1 MQKSDSI
8 EMLASSL
15 SKFQGEIQNCFK
27 SKTGYGYKYADLASI
42 LDEVRPLLAKHDLS
56 LMQMPGNAGDC
67 VSLET
72 MIMHKSGQWVAESMQ
87 IPVDGVKGMSRAQAI
102 GSVISY
108 ARRYAL
114 TSFLGIAQTDEDTD
128 AAPAVSNFR
137 VSDAVQQLNFPPPNS
152 VHVKLVNKIKALDI
166 PKEMVY
172 GAYKSM
178 GYDKFAD
185 VPQERFDE
193 LLNILMG
200 GVVNE

>member
-27 SKTGYGYKYADLASI
+27 SKAGYGYKYADLASI

-56 LMQMPGNAGDC
+56 LMQMPGNAGEC

-72 MIMHKSGQWVAESMQ
+72 MVMHKSGQWVSESMQ
-87 IPVDGVKGMSRAQAI
+87 IPVDGVKGMSRAQAV

-128 AAPAVSNFR
+128 AAPVNEKRENKVSPHVAFANHLTELKISKEK
-137 VSDAVQQLNFPPPNS
+137 VSEAYKNMGFEKFGDV
-152 VHVKLVNKIKALDI
+152 
-166 PKEMVY
+166 PKE
-172 GAYKSM
+172 
-178 GYDKFAD
+178 
-185 VPQERFDE
+185 RFKE
-193 LLNILMG
+193 LLELVKD

>member
-128 AAPAVSNFR
+128 AAPAFKTHP
-137 VSDAVQQLNFPPPNS
+137 DIVQQFTAPPSKTAPHS
-152 VHVKLVNKIKALDI
+152 IFGTKLVELNVS
-166 PKEMVY
+166 KELVRNTY
-172 GAYKSM
+172 QSM
-178 GYDKFAD
+178 GYNQFTDI
-185 VPQERFDE
+185 PEERFEE
-193 LLNILMG
+193 LLSLVKN